1 MKTAEQPALLKL
13 PRGVLPTLR
22 KRDPRLAWLIER
34 VGPFAMPAPTP
45 RTHLEALSRSIV
57 YQQLSGKA
65 AATIYGRF
73 RALWDSADF
82 PSPQQILDCPFERL
96 RGCGFSGQKVG
107 YLRDLCQ
114 KLVDD
119 PLFLAQI
126 ETADDEAIISRLTQ
140 VRGLGRWSAEMFL
153 MFHLGRLDVWPA
165 GDLGVRKALQRLY
178 GLAEEPTQKEMP
190 TLGLPYAPYRSVAS
204 WYLWRLLELPD
215 EIPSL

>member
-1 MKTAEQPALLKL
+1 MKTTEQPALLKL

-82 PSPQQILDCPFERL
+82 P
-96 RGCGFSGQKVG
+96 V
-107 YLRDLCQ
+107 
-114 KLVDD
+114 
-119 PLFLAQI
+119 A
-126 ETADDEAIISRLTQ
+126 TADP
-140 VRGLGRWSAEMFL
+140 GLSFRAAAWLWFFGAEGRVSA
-153 MFHLGRLDVWPA
+153 
-165 GDLGVRKALQRLY
+165 
-178 GLAEEPTQKEMP
+178 
-190 TLGLPYAPYRSVAS
+190 RSVSKAGRRS
-204 WYLWRLLELPD
+204 AVSGADRD
-215 EIPSL
+215 SRR